1 MKTFPPIS
9 EGRQPMAVQ
18 LESFIEALER
28 LTAPQLRAVADQL
41 DAAYASAAGEVAW
54 WQATVDIE
62 RAVRRQ
68 HCGRHA
74 TVAAHRASLAVLAA
88 ARSADME
95 LPDGRVTLVARAAAD
110 VARGLVA
117 GEGDPVDVLLREWRL
132 PIAA

>member
-1 MKTFPPIS
+1 MKTFPSIS
-9 EGRQPMAVQ
+9 EGRQPMAMQ

-28 LTAPQLRAVADQL
+28 LTAQQLGAVADQL

-62 RAVRRQ
+62 RSVRRQ

-74 TVAAHRASLAVLAA
+74 MLAAHRASLAVLAA
-88 ARSADME
+88 ARSAAME

-117 GEGDPVDVLLREWRL
+117 GEGEPVDVLLREWRL